1 LSQFGAEPRNEES
14 ILSQIGRGVFGDG
27 SVLHTV
33 LQFATA
39 GILFIAANT
48 AFADFP
54 SLTSLIARDRYL
66 PRQFAS
72 LGDRLVFSNGI
83 VLLSVFSAV
92 LVVLFGAS
100 ATNLIPLYA
109 VGVFLSFTL
118 SQAGMVRHWFKL
130 REANWQRSAFVNGI
144 GASRR
149 SW

>member
-1 LSQFGAEPRNEES
+1 
-14 ILSQIGRGVFGDG
+14 VFGDG

-48 AFADFP
+48 VFADFP
-54 SLTSLIARDRYL
+54 RLTSLIARDRYL

-130 REANWQRSAFVNGI
+130 REANWRRSAIVNGI
-144 GASRR
+144 GAVTTFVVMWVIIISKFREGA
-149 SW
+149 